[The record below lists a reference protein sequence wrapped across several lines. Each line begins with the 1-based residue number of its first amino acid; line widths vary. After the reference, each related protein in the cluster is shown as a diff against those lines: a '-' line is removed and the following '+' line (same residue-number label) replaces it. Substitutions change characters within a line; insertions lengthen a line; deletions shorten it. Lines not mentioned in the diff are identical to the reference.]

1 MKASIPLRAP
11 EGVDFPP
18 YLPWVFS
25 SILLP
30 CPLYIITTVDEA
42 GVPNAQ
48 ANSWGLPYGAG
59 DMQMFLFSCET
70 THHTFEN
77 ALATRE
83 FVVNVPSVDVSTQVM
98 RTARH
103 YPRGVDEIKASGLTP
118 LPSRSVAAP
127 GIAECKA
134 HLECTVLWHHVV
146 TLSEG
151 HGCAVIAGK
160 IVAAIG
166 GCRRLGRRRGAQTH
180 YDGDAVAGQ
189 PERRCAH
196 LGRLRSPNVRDY
208 VDSGG
213 LLGDD
218 ARDGRRA
225 TQGLEPGCQ

>member
-1 MKASIPLRAP
+1 MKMGVPLQAP

-42 GVPNAQ
+42 GVANAQ
-48 ANSWGLPYGAG
+48 ADSWGLPYGAG

-118 LPSRSVAAP
+118 FPSRSVAAP

-146 TLSEG
+146 ASSEG

-160 IVAAIG
+160 IVAASVDADV
-166 GCRRLGRRRGAQTH
+166 LA
-180 YDGDAVAGQ
+180 GDA
-189 PERRCAH
+189 AH
-196 LGRLRSPNVRDY
+196 KLATMATPLLVNRSV
-208 VDSGG
+208 
-213 LLGDD
+213 D
-218 ARDGRRA
+218 ARTWAVCDPQMCGTMSTPADFWKMTRETDA
-225 TQGLEPGCQ
+225 QQLKE